1 MKSLTKIM
9 AAALVGVFMTAL
21 PAANDAQAQE
31 EGTLSLRGDYAL
43 NEAAPLAD
51 TKRQNT
57 SGKMGRAYRQQPPL
71 IPHRMEKY
79 QINGK
84 INQCLRCHDWPYS
97 NEEGAPKVSETHY
110 FNRNGVALDTV
121 SGTRWFCTQ
130 CHVPQVQGRAL
141 VRNKFKNASE
151 VD

>member
-1 MKSLTKIM
+1 MKSLTTIM
-9 AAALVGVFMTAL
+9 AVALAGVFMTAL
-21 PAANDAQAQE
+21 PSANNVQAQQ
-31 EGTLSLRGDYAL
+31 EGTWSLRGTIAL
-43 NEAAPLAD
+43 EDAAPLAEV
-51 TKRQNT
+51 KKQNT

-79 QINGK
+79 QINTK
-84 INQCLRCHDWPYS
+84 VNQCLRCHDWPYS

-121 SGTRWFCTQ
+121 AGTRWFCTQ

-151 VD
+151 VE